1 MLRAHESVPV
11 DYGGP
16 VDRPFEP
23 FPCSTLAGS
32 ITDRFSQ
39 TVRRFPER
47 VAVSDLTRSL
57 SYAELAG
64 LVDRIAVS
72 VDTAAAEQPGP
83 APDGAGVEGRG
94 GDVDGR
100 EDVQDVL
107 AVPGPDD
114 RAVARVGIHWAT
126 EQCRDLLDNNVRGI
140 HFYTLNRSDA
150 TRQIYENLGVTDSA
164 ALRV

>member
-1 MLRAHESVPV
+1 MLRALESVPV

-23 FPCSTLAGS
+23 FPRSTLAGS

-47 VAVSDLTRSL
+47 VAVSDRTCSL

-72 VDTAAAEQPGP
+72 VDTAAAERPGP
-83 APDGAGVEGRG
+83 VVILLGR
-94 GDVDGR
+94 
-100 EDVQDVL
+100 DVL
-107 AVPGPDD
+107 LPAAILGVLAAGRAYVPLDANGPIERNQLIARQSGAAAVVSVGDL
-114 RAVARVGIHWAT
+114 AR
-126 EQCRDLLDNNVRGI
+126 QVRGL
-140 HFYTLNRSDA
+140 FLQD
-150 TRQIYENLGVTDSA
+150 G
-164 ALRV
+164 